1 MAIKASNQVTL
12 VDLTDAY
19 TIVLTSEAHTFIGN
33 TSSVN
38 GTQTTTT
45 QIFAYLG
52 DDQVT
57 VQVGTIT
64 GKTGISAVS
73 DGKSPAPTVTVTAT
87 SALTTGGV
95 LDIPLTVNGD
105 IQITKQ
111 FSYAIA
117 FKGTTGAQGPKG
129 ETGEKGETGATG
141 PKGDKGDKGDTG
153 ANGADAITLVVTS
166 SAGTIFKNANI
177 STTLTAHV
185 YRAGVEVTGTALTNL
200 GTIKWYKDGS
210 NTAAATGQTLTISAG
225 SVDNKA
231 SYVAQL
237 EG

>member
-105 IQITKQ
+105 IQFTKQ

-129 ETGEKGETGATG
+129 ETGATG
-141 PKGDKGDKGDTG
+141 PQGPQGPKGATG

-166 SAGTIFKNANI
+166 SAGTIFKNTNI

-185 YRAGVEVTGTALTNL
+185 YRAGVEVTGTALSNL

-210 NTAAATGQTLTISAG
+210 TTAAATGQTLTISAG

>member
-57 VQVGTIT
+57 VQVGKID

-95 LDIPLTVNGD
+95 LNIPLTVNGD

-141 PKGDKGDKGDTG
+141 PRGPQGATG
-153 ANGADAITLVVTS
+153 AKGADAITLVVTS
-166 SAGTIFKNANI
+166 SAGTIFKNTSI

-185 YRAGVEVTGTALTNL
+185 YRAGVEATGTALTNL

-225 SVDNKA
+225 SVNNKA

>member
-52 DDQVT
+52 DDQLT

-129 ETGEKGETGATG
+129 ETGAKGETGTTGPQGPQG
-141 PKGDKGDKGDTG
+141 PKGAAG

-166 SAGTIFKNANI
+166 SAGTIFKNASI

-185 YRAGVEVTGTALTNL
+185 YRAGVEVTGTALTEL

>member
-57 VQVGTIT
+57 VQVGKIT
-64 GKTGISAVS
+64 GETGISAVS

-95 LDIPLTVNGD
+95 LNIPLTVNGD
-105 IQITKQ
+105 IQIKKQ

-117 FKGTTGAQGPKG
+117 FKGTTGERGPKG
-129 ETGEKGETGATG
+129 A
-141 PKGDKGDKGDTG
+141 TG
-153 ANGADAITLVVTS
+153 ANGADGADAITLVVTS
-166 SAGTIFKNANI
+166 SAGTIFKNASI

>member
-57 VQVGTIT
+57 VQVGKIT
-64 GKTGISAVS
+64 GETGISAVS

-95 LDIPLTVNGD
+95 LNIPLTVNGD
-105 IQITKQ
+105 IQIKKQ

-117 FKGTTGAQGPKG
+117 FKGTTGERGPKG
-129 ETGEKGETGATG
+129 A
-141 PKGDKGDKGDTG
+141 TG
-153 ANGADAITLVVTS
+153 ANGADGADAITLVVTS
-166 SAGTIFKNANI
+166 SAGTIFKNTNI

>member
-1 MAIKASNQVTL
+1 MAIKTSNQVTL

-52 DDQVT
+52 DEQVT
-57 VQVGTIT
+57 VQVGKID

-95 LDIPLTVNGD
+95 LNIPLTVNGD
-105 IQITKQ
+105 IHITKQ

-129 ETGEKGETGATG
+129 ETGDKGETGATG
-141 PKGDKGDKGDTG
+141 PKGDKGDTG

-166 SAGTIFKNANI
+166 SAGTIFKNTSI

>member
-117 FKGTTGAQGPKG
+117 FKGTPGAQGPKG
-129 ETGEKGETGATG
+129 EAGAKGETGATG
-141 PKGDKGDKGDTG
+141 PQGPKGATG

-166 SAGTIFKNANI
+166 SAGTIFKNVSI

-185 YRAGVEVTGTALTNL
+185 YRAGVEVTGTALTKL

-225 SVDNKA
+225 SIDNKA

>member
-52 DDQVT
+52 DDQVE
-57 VQVGTIT
+57 VKVGTIT

-95 LDIPLTVNGD
+95 LDIPLTVNGN
-105 IQITKQ
+105 IQITKR

-129 ETGEKGETGATG
+129 ETGATGKTGATG
-141 PKGDKGDKGDTG
+141 PQGPKGATG
-153 ANGADAITLVVTS
+153 AKGADAITLVVTS
-166 SAGTIFKNANI
+166 SAGTIFKNTSI

-185 YRAGVEVTGTALTNL
+185 YRAGVEVTGTDLTNL

-210 NTAAATGQTLTISAG
+210 TTAAATGQTLTISAG

-237 EG
+237 E

>member
-57 VQVGTIT
+57 VQVGKIT
-64 GKTGISAVS
+64 DKTGISAVS

-87 SALTTGGV
+87 SALKTGGV

-117 FKGTTGAQGPKG
+117 FKGTTGAQGQKGETGPKG
-129 ETGEKGETGATG
+129 ETGDIGPRG
-141 PKGDKGDKGDTG
+141 PKGDAGEK
-153 ANGADAITLVVTS
+153 GADAITLVVTS
-166 SAGTIFKNANI
+166 SAGTIFKNTSI